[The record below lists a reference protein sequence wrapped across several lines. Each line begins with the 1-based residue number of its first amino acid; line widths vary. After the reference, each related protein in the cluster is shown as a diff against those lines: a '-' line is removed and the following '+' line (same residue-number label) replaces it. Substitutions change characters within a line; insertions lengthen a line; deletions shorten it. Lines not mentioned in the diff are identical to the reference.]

1 MMDLTTRPNREDT
14 PEGGEDARPEPS
26 SETPRSE
33 PVPRTGSVLILS
45 GLVAIGVAAIL
56 IGYYYTLPIGDLISN
71 TTAVTILYSSSSL
84 LAGIGVILVAVGWG
98 VDQKA
103 VRALT
108 PPGPSYRPG
117 ARWVGRLVLIPL
129 GAACIAGVEF
139 YFVAISW
146 AALKGVYLYVTEDTL
161 GVLEYVIGLGVL
173 LLAVGWFLHHA
184 DTLRRLESSPRR

>member
-1 MMDLTTRPNREDT
+1 MMDLTARPNREAT
-14 PEGGEDARPEPS
+14 PEGGEDARPEP
-26 SETPRSE
+26 PRESPRIE
-33 PVPRTGSVLILS
+33 PVPRAGAVLILC

-56 IGYYYTLPIGDLISN
+56 LGYYYTVPIDDLISN

-98 VDQKA
+98 LDQKA
-103 VRALT
+103 VRALR
-108 PPGPSYRPG
+108 PPGPTYRPG

-139 YFVAISW
+139 YFVAIAW
-146 AALKGVYLYVTEDTL
+146 AELAGVYLYLTEDTF

-173 LLAVGWFLHHA
+173 LLAAGWFLHHS